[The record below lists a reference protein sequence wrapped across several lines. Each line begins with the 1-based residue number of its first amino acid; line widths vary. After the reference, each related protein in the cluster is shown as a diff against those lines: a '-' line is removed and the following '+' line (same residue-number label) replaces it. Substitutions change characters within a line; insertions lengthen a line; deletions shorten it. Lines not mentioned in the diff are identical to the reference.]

1 MRCKNCGWDNPDQ
14 NHECE
19 KCGAP
24 LMGAA
29 EAPAVG
35 NPMPNHG
42 PTIRETPTP
51 APPHIGATISE
62 GQMPQAQ
69 PQYTP
74 NPQPQYQPAAPQPA
88 PEPVHRP
95 TVNNAGAGFGGT
107 IPPWM
112 QGGSQ
117 VGYCLLTPMENM
129 PGERH
134 MPKEVELKGD
144 YIELNRNNT
153 DPDNGTISQKVQA
166 IITHE
171 NGQRYIKD
179 ESAYKTT
186 YIYAGEKTPIK
197 SGDVILMGSRRFIFT
212 EE

>member
-1 MRCKNCGWDNPDQ
+1 
-14 NHECE
+14 
-19 KCGAP
+19 
-24 LMGAA
+24 
-29 EAPAVG
+29 
-35 NPMPNHG
+35 
-42 PTIRETPTP
+42 
-51 APPHIGATISE
+51 
-62 GQMPQAQ
+62 
-69 PQYTP
+69 
-74 NPQPQYQPAAPQPA
+74 
-88 PEPVHRP
+88 
-95 TVNNAGAGFGGT
+95 
-107 IPPWM
+107 M
-112 QGGSQ
+112 QGGQQ

-134 MPKEVELKGD
+134 MPKEVELKGE

-171 NGQRYIKD
+171 NGQWYIKD